1 MSFTNPN
8 FRQDNKKINNEI
20 KEESKQEVKEN
31 IILLDDIMN
40 ETDKKDINIE
50 YTEYPRNTIITGVP
64 RNTFLSLEQLGKLT
78 IKYENSLDNVN
89 KTL

>member
-8 FRQDNKKINNEI
+8 FRNDNKKINNAVKEEI
-20 KEESKQEVKEN
+20 KHEENLVPLSE
-31 IILLDDIMN
+31 IMN
-40 ETDKKDINIE
+40 KPERKTINVE
-50 YTEYPRNTIITGVP
+50 YISSPTNGIITGVP
-64 RNTFLSLEQLGKLT
+64 RNTFLSLEQSGKLT

>member
-8 FRQDNKKINNEI
+8 FRNDNKKINNAVKEEI
-20 KEESKQEVKEN
+20 KHEENLVPLSE
-31 IILLDDIMN
+31 IMN
-40 ETDKKDINIE
+40 KPERKTINVE
-50 YTEYPRNTIITGVP
+50 YISSPTNGIITGVP
-64 RNTFLSLEQLGKLT
+64 RNTFLSLEHSGKLT

>member
-8 FRQDNKKINNEI
+8 FRNDNKKINNAVKEEI
-20 KEESKQEVKEN
+20 KHEENLVPLSE
-31 IILLDDIMN
+31 IMN
-40 ETDKKDINIE
+40 KPERKTINVE
-50 YTEYPRNTIITGVP
+50 YISSPTNGIITGVP
-64 RNTFLSLEQLGKLT
+64 RNTFLSLDQLGKLT